1 MKKIQSTR
9 LLTSIL
15 LLSLL
20 VASGCK
26 KSKKGVLEIR
36 EYQYHIFDDGLGGQ
50 FVGAETGNGSFYC
63 VVAGDEIAMQDGE
76 SVTVLESSYPGFADV
91 YREYVYHADE
101 SLKSLGYKHKNKGSE
116 MTTPYGTY
124 PFYTSQK
131 ENSSVPGS
139 NSGFGIISGKWEHE
153 STGFT
158 VWIDN
163 DKSGSGMV
171 IVNGTAMPD
180 GAVGGYSMKEITNAG
195 GNTYRFLNRIYD
207 YNNNGTWTDGSYL
220 QLEVSE
226 DGATFT
232 LGGQT
237 YNRI

>member
-1 MKKIQSTR
+1 MKKVRSIG
-9 LLTSIL
+9 LFISIL

-20 VASGCK
+20 VISGCK

-36 EYQYHIFDDGLGGQ
+36 EYQYSIWFEGTEQ
-50 FVGAETGNGSFYC
+50 EFVGAETGSSSFYC
-63 VVAGDEIAMQDGE
+63 VVTGDDITLQDGE
-76 SVTVLESSYPGFADV
+76 RVTVLESSTPGFADV
-91 YREYVYHADE
+91 YREYVYHAGE
-101 SLKSLGYKHKNKGSE
+101 SLKSLGYKHKNKGYE

-124 PFYTSQK
+124 PFYTSEK
-131 ENSSVPGS
+131 ENSSVPG
-139 NSGFGIISGKWEHE
+139 NKSGFGVISGKWRHE

-158 VWIDN
+158 VWIDT

-171 IVNGTAMPD
+171 IDNGTAMPD

-195 GNTYRFLNRIYD
+195 GTTYRFLNRIYD
-207 YNNNGTWTDGSYL
+207 YNNNGTWTDGYYL

-237 YNRI
+237 YKRI